1 MLAIYPKP
9 ASIGRSYN
17 KIVNPYRNTLNN
29 IVDEPGF
36 IGALREI
43 KTLEKAILL
52 SRIPL
57 ILNGSEGERALLS
70 YSRDSVYS

>member
-1 MLAIYPKP
+1 VLAIYPKP

-17 KIVNPYRNTLNN
+17 KIVNPYRNTLDN
-29 IVDEPGF
+29 IVNEPSF
-36 IGALREI
+36 IGTLREI
-43 KTLEKAILL
+43 KTSEKTILL